1 MLFLLNRVPALGRE
15 IAGTE
20 AAIKRRGLPVASTRW
35 GERKAFR
42 YPFMKGLTAQEVEP
56 DSRAAAEVAAF
67 FDALPIPATT
77 HAHVTEGAP
86 VVMSTGV

>member
-1 MLFLLNRVPALGRE
+1 VPAQGRE

-20 AAIKRRGLPVASTRW
+20 VAIQRRGLAVASVRW

-67 FDALPIPATT
+67 FDALPIPAYTQADMST
-77 HAHVTEGAP
+77 SAP
-86 VVMSTGV
+86 AVMSAGV

>member
-1 MLFLLNRVPALGRE
+1 V
-15 IAGTE
+15 
-20 AAIKRRGLPVASTRW
+20 RW

-67 FDALPIPATT
+67 FNALPIPACTQ
-77 HAHVTEGAP
+77 ANL
-86 VVMSTGV
+86 STGVPAAMSAGV